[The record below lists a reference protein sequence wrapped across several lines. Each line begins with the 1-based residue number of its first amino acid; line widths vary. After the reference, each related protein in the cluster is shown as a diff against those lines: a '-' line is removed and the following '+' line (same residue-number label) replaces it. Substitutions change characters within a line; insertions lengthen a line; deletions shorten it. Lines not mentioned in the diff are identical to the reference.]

1 MSTVGP
7 TYRLLTGEMVMC
19 DTVGYRLLTGEMMMC
34 GTVGYRLLTGEILMC
49 EHSWLSVID
58 RRDTDV

>member
-1 MSTVGP
+1 
-7 TYRLLTGEMVMC
+7 MC

-58 RRDTDV
+58 RRDADV